1 MTGCNFWY
9 FAVKVAL
16 RLTLPYQC
24 GSMKKIVRTTA
35 LDRLHLH
42 LERVSFISWQ
52 DCKSVG
58 GTSDHQSRKETW
70 HSFSARASSL
80 NLNHHQKKK
89 KKKKRLCLW
98 KLTLP
103 IKQHTWCSQH
113 MMFLN
118 RSWLSFYWI
127 TSTEGYKVVT
137 VVFVVVLSINLT
149 KCSLC

>member
-1 MTGCNFWY
+1 MN
-9 FAVKVAL
+9 
-16 RLTLPYQC
+16 RSPYETP
-24 GSMKKIVRTTA
+24 VRDTCTMAEVESRCLFLVVQLDHHA
-35 LDRLHLH
+35 LDRLNLH
-42 LERVSFISWQ
+42 LEGVSFISWQ

-58 GTSDHQSRKETW
+58 GTSDHQSIKRTW

-80 NLNHHQKKK
+80 NLNHHQKNKI
-89 KKKKRLCLW
+89 RLCLW

-113 MMFLN
+113 MLFLN